1 MIFRGEGGGSP
12 DHLSLSGLS
21 FLKVSEG
28 LPAGAVGN
36 MSDYCFFFFSG
47 MRGGGGK
54 CLFPTKLKELV
65 IIIYFYLFIYLFI
78 YFFWWGGCP
87 DHLSPSGS
95 AHRLE
100 ISNCPLPRHGMSF
113 VGANRKSHKCFPC
126 EHLKFQKI
134 VVPGRVASD

>member
-1 MIFRGEGGGSP
+1 MIFRGGGGGP
-12 DHLSLSGLS
+12 DHLSLSGFAHGKEISNCPLPCHGLS

-36 MSDYCFFFFSG
+36 MCFFFG
-47 MRGGGGK
+47 DGEGGGGGGK

-65 IIIYFYLFIYLFI
+65 IIIYFYLFIFF
-78 YFFWWGGCP
+78 FFWGGGCP

-100 ISNCPLPRHGMSF
+100 ISNCPLPRHGLSF
-113 VGANRKSHKCFPC
+113 VGAN
-126 EHLKFQKI
+126 
-134 VVPGRVASD
+134 